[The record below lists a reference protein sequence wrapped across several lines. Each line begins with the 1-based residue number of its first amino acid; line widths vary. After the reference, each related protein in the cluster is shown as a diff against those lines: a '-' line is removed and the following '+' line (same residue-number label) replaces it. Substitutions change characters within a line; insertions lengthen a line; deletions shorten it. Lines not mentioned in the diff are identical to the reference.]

1 MLQPARLALQAVL
14 SVLLQVASQVV
25 AQVQVHQLVA
35 ALLQEDK

>member
-1 MLQPARLALQAVL
+1 VLQVVHLALQAVL

>member
-1 MLQPARLALQAVL
+1 VLQVVHLALQAVL
-14 SVLLQVASQVV
+14 SALLQVASPVV